1 MPEDLTDALIS
12 AIQKKR
18 TGQDITVEDV
28 EWMLEGIENA
38 RKERPDLKDTLDML
52 ETCFSAQK
60 KRLEERLEDGLRDK
74 GPQ

>member
-1 MPEDLTDALIS
+1 
-12 AIQKKR
+12 
-18 TGQDITVEDV
+18 
-28 EWMLEGIENA
+28 MLEGIENA

-60 KRLEERLEDGLRDK
+60 KRLEERVEDGLGDK